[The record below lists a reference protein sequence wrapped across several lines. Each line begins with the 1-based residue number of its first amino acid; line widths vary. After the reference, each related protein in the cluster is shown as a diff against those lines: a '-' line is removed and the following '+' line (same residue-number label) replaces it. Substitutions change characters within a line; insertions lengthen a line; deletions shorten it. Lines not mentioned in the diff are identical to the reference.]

1 MTVYI
6 GSLSFTVYPKK
17 YKHPYRTRVVEPVE
31 VINIAPDGSAYH
43 YCDGTVKRYKIPLYF
58 TEANRVTL
66 ESYRT
71 TAATLKID
79 SESAVNV
86 KLIGTYEYKEKWIK
100 GVAMYEETLEF
111 LEVTT

>member
-1 MTVYI
+1 MTVSI

-17 YKHPYRTRVVEPVE
+17 HKHPYRIRVVEPVE

-58 TEANRVTL
+58 SEANRITL
-66 ESYRT
+66 ESYRS

-79 SESAVNV
+79 SESTVNV
-86 KLIGTYEYKEKWIK
+86 KLIGTYEYKEKWVG